1 MNEKRKSILML
12 LLKIAI
18 VAVIFSVVLLNYEKL
33 TNLDVRKIVESASSV
48 YAAVLIIWGIFL
60 AKSLTFVI
68 PASLLYVSVGMAF
81 EPLTAIAVSLIGI
94 AIEVTATYILGNFL
108 GGNTVSKILSK
119 SKNGKK
125 LIEKD
130 IGNKFSL
137 IFAIRFS
144 GLPIDFTSLF
154 LGASPCRYPK
164 YITASLLGIMPRVI
178 LLTLLGDGIYDY
190 IPMSLIIKVVIC
202 ALPVVVIVFVIRFI
216 INKRKETRA
225 Q

>member
-1 MNEKRKSILML
+1 MNEKRKSILTL
-12 LLKIAI
+12 ILKIAI

-48 YAAVLIIWGIFL
+48 YMAIFIIWGIFL

-81 EPLTAIAVSLIGI
+81 NPVVAIAVSLAGIG
-94 AIEVTATYILGNFL
+94 IEVTATYILGKFL
-108 GGNTVSKILSK
+108 GGDTVSKILSK

-125 LIEKD
+125 LLEKD

-164 YITASLLGIMPRVI
+164 YLTASLLGIMPRVI

-190 IPMSLIIKVVIC
+190 IPMSLIIKAVIC
-202 ALPVVVIVFVIRFI
+202 VLPVAVIVFVVKFI
-216 INKRKETRA
+216 INKRKA
-225 Q
+225 SS